1 MIIAKGDK
9 VGSLYVVETNDEV
22 GAVMTVVD
30 SDAALWHQR
39 LGHMSKK
46 GVEVTLNREQLSG
59 L

>member
-1 MIIAKGDK
+1 MVIAKGDK
-9 VGSLYVVETNDEV
+9 VGNLYVVETNDEV
-22 GAVMTVVD
+22 GAAMIFVD

-46 GVEVTLNREQLSG
+46 GLEVMFNREQLSG